1 MLKSSGGRARA
12 SGVVWFAILSVLCL
26 APGRGATAAE
36 FPLSSVGDIWFQA
49 DHAGF
54 RGASGEVIEEYYVR
68 ITNNQLEFRE
78 DGEGAYTG
86 QVYIR
91 LRFKDQDERELGE
104 AGHRYE
110 FRVPDL
116 PTAQSPDHA
125 QVLLLREP
133 LDPRARSVE
142 VAAEDLNARKRG
154 LLYMVTGKRRNGA
167 AEGPLQ
173 PPPFAG
179 KSFGISDLQFAW
191 EVQDSTAGGPF
202 EKNGL
207 NVIPNPSRGYGLL
220 QPRLT
225 AYYEIY
231 DLREGVEGERAFV
244 ARYEILGPSGVVTAP
259 APDSV
264 QCASGECV
272 RVVSFDLSQLGSGQF
287 VLRAS
292 VVNAATGEETI
303 SERPFSVLWN
313 SDSWDRTE
321 QDVLDEARVLFTEA
335 EYEKFKGM
343 SFGDRELYIQ
353 RFWAE
358 SDPSPQSAQNEL
370 RGEFLRR
377 VAFANREFSAHGMK
391 GMITDRGR
399 IYIRFGEP
407 DEIERELLPTVDR
420 QLDRRVDELTKDN
433 AEGRLLATN
442 DETDTRP
449 YEIWS
454 YTRRGAP
461 LFPEREFTTSMTGL
475 KFVFVDETGTGRYVL
490 RYSSDFIGY

>member
-1 MLKSSGGRARA
+1 MLKSSGRCAREW
-12 SGVVWFAILSVLCL
+12 VVATLAVLCVL
-26 APGRGATAAE
+26 FLVSGRTAAAG

-54 RGASGEVIEEYYVR
+54 RGASGEVIEEYYLR

-78 DGEGAYTG
+78 DGNGAHSG
-86 QVYIR
+86 QVYVR
-91 LRFKDQDERELGE
+91 LRFKDEEGRELGE

-116 PTAQSPDHA
+116 STAQSPDHA
-125 QVLLLREP
+125 QVLLLREA

-142 VAAEDLNARKRG
+142 VAVEDLNARKRG
-154 LLYMVTGKRRNGA
+154 LLYMFTGKRRNGA
-167 AEGPLQ
+167 GEGPLE
-173 PPPFAG
+173 PPPFVG

-191 EVQDSTAGGPF
+191 EVGDSTADGPF

-244 ARYEILGPSGVVTAP
+244 AHYEIRGPSGSVTAP
-259 APDSV
+259 APDTV
-264 QCASGECV
+264 RCASGECV
-272 RVVSFDLSQLGSGQF
+272 RVVSFDLSQAGSGQF
-287 VLRAS
+287 VLRATLEN
-292 VVNAATGEETI
+292 VATGEETA
-303 SERPFSVLWN
+303 SERPFNVLWN
-313 SDSWDRTE
+313 SDSWDRSE

-335 EYEKFKGM
+335 EYEKFKEM

-353 RFWAE
+353 RFWTE
-358 SDPSPQSAQNEL
+358 SDPTPQSAQNEL

-399 IYIRFGEP
+399 IFIRFGDP

-420 QLDRRVDELTKDN
+420 QLDRRVEELTREN
-433 AEGRLLATN
+433 EEGRLLATN
-442 DETDTRP
+442 DEADTRP

-454 YTRRGAP
+454 YTRQGTP

>member
-1 MLKSSGGRARA
+1 MLKSSGGRARE
-12 SGVVWFAILSVLCL
+12 SGVMWFAILSILCL
-26 APGRGATAAE
+26 ALGRGATAAE

-78 DGEGAYTG
+78 DGKGAYTG

-116 PTAQSPDHA
+116 STAQSPDHA

-142 VAAEDLNARKRG
+142 VAVEDLNARKRG

-167 AEGPLQ
+167 GEGPLQ
-173 PPPFAG
+173 PPPFVG

-191 EVQDSTAGGPF
+191 EVQDSTADGPF

-272 RVVSFDLSQLGSGQF
+272 RVVSFDLSQVGSGRVRAARVRGECRHRRGDGFGTTVQRAVEFGFLGSH
-287 VLRAS
+287 R
-292 VVNAATGEETI
+292 TGC
-303 SERPFSVLWN
+303 P
-313 SDSWDRTE
+313 
-321 QDVLDEARVLFTEA
+321 
-335 EYEKFKGM
+335 G
-343 SFGDRELYIQ
+343 
-353 RFWAE
+353 
-358 SDPSPQSAQNEL
+358 
-370 RGEFLRR
+370 
-377 VAFANREFSAHGMK
+377 
-391 GMITDRGR
+391 
-399 IYIRFGEP
+399 
-407 DEIERELLPTVDR
+407 
-420 QLDRRVDELTKDN
+420 
-433 AEGRLLATN
+433 
-442 DETDTRP
+442 
-449 YEIWS
+449 
-454 YTRRGAP
+454 
-461 LFPEREFTTSMTGL
+461 
-475 KFVFVDETGTGRYVL
+475 
-490 RYSSDFIGY
+490 